1 MSTTHK
7 TRTAVYPRPPSSPG
21 AAAAADSRQQQ
32 GRQAET
38 LAAEYLLR
46 QGLRVLA
53 RNYRVRGGEI
63 DLICADKD
71 MLVFVEVRLRHSQ
84 SHGGAIASITP
95 QKQQRIILA
104 ARHYLAGRRERPCRF
119 DVICLNGLENRHI
132 QWLPNAFAAE

>member
-7 TRTAVYPRPPSSPG
+7 TSASVYPTPPSSP
-21 AAAAADSRQQQ
+21 AAATPPDSRQQQ

-38 LAAEYLLR
+38 LAAEFLLR
-46 QGLRVLA
+46 QGLRILA

-71 MLVFVEVRLRHSQ
+71 MLVFVEVRLRHNQ

-104 ARHYLAGRRERPCRF
+104 ARHYLAARRERPCRF
-119 DVICLNGLENRHI
+119 DVICLDGLESRNI